1 MNNLPDLLSD
11 AYSAV
16 CEWQQSVMY
25 EHDERHHLTI
35 DECKAEMNLKLKQL
49 KEFLNT
55 RQDL

>member
-11 AYSAV
+11 AYGAV

-25 EHDERHHLTI
+25 MHDERHHLNI
-35 DECKAEMNLKLKQL
+35 DQCKAEMDLKLKQL
-49 KEFLNT
+49 KEYLNT